1 MFLGKIRLIIHSPKQ
16 FGNMRTDIFLTRIP
30 ADIVRIL
37 TARVKS
43 GRPDASGLDS
53 LKTRNI
59 MRIVK
64 KGELPAKSQTCSG
77 ARKAVDMTENNPLSL
92 EPSPGDENAST
103 NEYEQSEPFNVP
115 QTEEQIREL
124 ITQMFNEHND
134 RLLRMIEIRLQ
145 PELRARVEASDV
157 LQEAFVEAF
166 RQLSTGVSAP
176 KVSSLVWL
184 RLIVD
189 QQLVALYRRYCQTKK
204 RCVAKERSLTPQR
217 SQMDPTSTSIFLASQ
232 HSSPSVAASRRE
244 LEEKLSK
251 CLEKLDPKDREII
264 SLRNFEQLTN
274 RETAEELGIAPNVAS
289 VLHLRAIKRFKA
301 ILKEEGLDQYLD

>member
-1 MFLGKIRLIIHSPKQ
+1 M
-16 FGNMRTDIFLTRIP
+16 TD
-30 ADIVRIL
+30 
-37 TARVKS
+37 
-43 GRPDASGLDS
+43 
-53 LKTRNI
+53 
-59 MRIVK
+59 
-64 KGELPAKSQTCSG
+64 
-77 ARKAVDMTENNPLSL
+77 NNPLSL
-92 EPSPGDENAST
+92 EPLPSDENAPAG
-103 NEYEQSEPFNVP
+103 EIEQPESFKIPK
-115 QTEEQIREL
+115 TEEQIREL

-157 LQEAFVEAF
+157 LQDAFIEAF

-189 QQLVALYRRYCQTKK
+189 QQLVALYRRYCQTQK

-232 HSSPSVAASRRE
+232 LSSPSVAARRHE

-264 SLRNFEQLTN
+264 SLRHFEQLTN

-289 VLHLRAIKRFKA
+289 VVYLRALKRFKT
-301 ILKEEGLDQYLD
+301 ILKEERLDQYLE